1 MLDSHASSLGSRHGP
16 KSLLPDSMTYR
27 TDKDRERRH
36 SLAWDHARMTT
47 ERTSEPAMGGQTP
60 TSSPTPAV
68 VVYQNP
74 DFVSGLLQHLLG
86 AGLLESAETEEHET
100 ASSTDNAS
108 STRAARGGAKVGA
121 LGQGFELGGD
131 LQKVRDQIQ
140 ADESQRAQRLKYVFS
155 QAYYL
160 NYLRH
165 LLAEQGRITT
175 VRTYDD
181 AAELSP
187 GDLVEYSSTFQANE
201 INAVLD
207 IATPELVSAVTKYVM
222 LERTR
227 KELRNIPGDDHQA
240 LIAHR
245 TIGEQHANDAAEL
258 SSAIAHALRQD
269 FRSEHTRE
277 FYGFIDAVEI
287 NDVQEGQQEDDD
299 LQEPDEDDD
308 DTDGLIAVTIC
319 DAMHFLA
326 PDPDRLLDG
335 QFTVLGKVISGLAD
349 DVPVLDRNKLLDRV
363 DPEFLEATL
372 NEVSAR
378 SEDGSH
384 RVAGTGYTGTGID
397 LQFSARI
404 TGSSFAV
411 LPIAIYA

>member
-1 MLDSHASSLGSRHGP
+1 
-16 KSLLPDSMTYR
+16 MTAES
-27 TDKDRERRH
+27 TPE
-36 SLAWDHARMTT
+36 AAT
-47 ERTSEPAMGGQTP
+47 AGQAP
-60 TSSPTPAV
+60 TSSPAPVV

-100 ASSTDNAS
+100 ASNADNAS
-108 STRAARGGAKVGA
+108 STRAGRSGVKVGA
-121 LGQGFELGGD
+121 FGQGFELGGD
-131 LQKVRDQIQ
+131 LQRVRDQIQ
-140 ADESQRAQRLKYVFS
+140 ADETRRAQRLKYVFS

-165 LLAEQGRITT
+165 LLATQGRITK
-175 VRTYDD
+175 VRAYAD
-181 AAELSP
+181 AAELAP
-187 GDLVEYSSTFQANE
+187 GDLVEYSCYFQANE

-207 IATPELVSAVTKYVM
+207 IATPELVSSVTKYVM
-222 LERTR
+222 LERNR
-227 KELRNIPGDDHQA
+227 KELRDIPGDDHQA
-240 LIAHR
+240 LVAHR

-258 SSAIAHALRQD
+258 GSAIAHALRQD

-277 FYGFIDAVEI
+277 FYGFIDAAGVDDA
-287 NDVQEGQQEDDD
+287 DVHEEPQAEAHEDKEDTHD
-299 LQEPDEDDD
+299 L
-308 DTDGLIAVTIC
+308 TAVTVC
-319 DAMHFLA
+319 DAIHFRT

-335 QFTVLGKVISGLAD
+335 QFTVVGKVISSLAA

-372 NEVSAR
+372 AEVSTR
-378 SEDGSH
+378 SEDSSQ
-384 RVAGTGYTGTGID
+384 RVAGTGYTGPGIN

-404 TGSSFAV
+404 AGSSFAV